1 MAFHGASEKKW
12 KEAFRTHQVSL
23 FASIWLLSRGTQLTK
38 KLLET
43 LCVCV
48 HVRVCTH
55 INVSIEAYLFDQH
68 GAPIGDGVGSRPLLP
83 KNHPLDG
90 ALISPTVLGP

>member
-1 MAFHGASEKKW
+1 MAFHGESEKKW

-38 KLLET
+38 KLSET
-43 LCVCV
+43 LLVYV
-48 HVRVCTH
+48 HVRVCTQS
-55 INVSIEAYLFDQH
+55 VSIEAYLFDQH
-68 GAPIGDGVGSRPLLP
+68 GAPIADGVDFCPLLP

-90 ALISPTVLGP
+90 ALISPTILGP